1 MNLKN
6 LPSRG
11 FILSLLALAVVAL
24 VAATPASATPVYAW
38 TVPSGDVTAMSP
50 GYNVIGADI
59 FKANSNEIVTALGIS
74 DLGHVNCSGGC
85 GYTGVE
91 TLALFNASGTLLT
104 SANVNELVSTDA
116 GGYFWANLILG
127 YNSATLQAGQY
138 YSLVLISNY
147 SSAAYGAAP
156 SGDVTHGWGTFKYSV
171 NPASYGGP
179 AQVPVASYA
188 LPGSGNTDTYLDL
201 NLQATTVPTPE
212 PESLFLLGSGLVGLA
227 GLLRSKL
234 RKS

>member
-1 MNLKN
+1 MNFKN

-11 FILSLLALAVVAL
+11 FVLSLLALAVVAL

-59 FKANSNEIVTALGIS
+59 FQAKSNELVTALGIS
-74 DLGHVNCSGGC
+74 DLGNGSCSGGC

-91 TLALFNASGTLLT
+91 TLALYNSSGVYLT
-104 SANVNELVSTDA
+104 SVNVNELVSTDA

-127 YNSATLQAGQY
+127 YNAPTLQAGQK
-138 YSLVLISNY
+138 YSLVLISND
-147 SSAAYGAAP
+147 SSAAYGTAP
-156 SGDVTHGWGTFKYSV
+156 SVDVTNGWGKFLYSDPSAY
-171 NPASYGGP
+171 NGP
-179 AQVPVASYA
+179 AQLPLGSYA
-188 LPGSGNTDTYLDL
+188 LPGSGDTANYIDL
-201 NLQATTVPTPE
+201 NLQATGLSPE

-227 GLLRSKL
+227 GLLRFKL